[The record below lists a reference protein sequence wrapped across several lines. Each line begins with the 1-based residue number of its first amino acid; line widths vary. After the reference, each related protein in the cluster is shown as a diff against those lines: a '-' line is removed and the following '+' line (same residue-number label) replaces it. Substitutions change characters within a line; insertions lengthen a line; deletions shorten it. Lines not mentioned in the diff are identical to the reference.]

1 MVSKKGKR
9 KLEYEG
15 KIFYWFVR
23 RNSDGIPRIRILSE
37 DKKMNLDYPLLDR
50 EVPVVHAYVK
60 KLLEEYFNNKYIDF

>member
-9 KLEYEG
+9 KLEHEG

-23 RNSDGIPRIRILSE
+23 RNSDGILRIRILSE
-37 DKKMNLDYPLLDR
+37 DKKVNLDYPLLDR
-50 EVPVVHAYVK
+50 EVSVVPAYVK

>member
-23 RNSDGIPRIRILSE
+23 ANSEGVPRIHILSD
-37 DKKMNLDYPLLDR
+37 DKKVNLEYPLFDR
-50 EVPVVHAYVK
+50 EVPVVTSYVK
-60 KLLEEYFNNKYIDF
+60 KLLEDYFDREG